1 MFWEIMD
8 YSFYDFIYDKILLPS
23 RLTFQNPVFREP
35 DLSLDQTDN
44 NYTAWKSTTADLDS
58 DDISIIT
65 DNIKLFYRVEC
76 YCRGNRCSDM
86 FKRVYMTL
94 PCREGTCT

>member
-1 MFWEIMD
+1 ML
-8 YSFYDFIYDKILLPS
+8 ILFPERFS
-23 RLTFQNPVFREP
+23 GN
-35 DLSLDQTDN
+35 QTDT
-44 NYTAWKSTTADLDS
+44 NYNAWKSTTADLDS

-76 YCRGNRCSDM
+76 YCRGNKCSDM
-86 FKRVYMTL
+86 FDRVYMTL